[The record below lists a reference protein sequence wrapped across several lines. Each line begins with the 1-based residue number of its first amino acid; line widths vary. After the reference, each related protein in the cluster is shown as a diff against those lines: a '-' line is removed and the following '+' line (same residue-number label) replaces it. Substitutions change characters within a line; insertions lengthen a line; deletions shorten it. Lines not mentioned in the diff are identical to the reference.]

1 MIHKHTQLFL
11 LLTTTRDNQ
20 ARARMIAEGGIHKEF
35 IVDWVGR
42 EGLSPLTHEKYLS
55 EFVNHFYKH
64 VIKLVD
70 RGVRKSTGTGTDLL
84 TFRQN
89 ITKFFV

>member
-1 MIHKHTQLFL
+1 MSTNTAIVTDVYY
-11 LLTTTRDNQ
+11 RDNQ
-20 ARARMIAEGGIHKEF
+20 ARARMVAEGGIHKEF
-35 IVDWVGR
+35 VVDWVGR

-70 RGVRKSTGTGTDLL
+70 RGVRKSTGTGT
-84 TFRQN
+84 
-89 ITKFFV
+89 FVSFPS